1 MHWPWVSLASFQVL
15 AAGNVVLRSLSL
27 SINSVFLSVHFNG
40 RLGFKP
46 KKQAIEFHS
55 NDSSK
60 DQSLETLKTSRWIRC
75 WVDNVIG
82 SQAPIIGISKD
93 FIVTWM
99 TEVTFSALCQI
110 RVCPSGY
117 TLSTKGMERG
127 RVECFLHGCSLT
139 STGSTIES

>member
-1 MHWPWVSLASFQVL
+1 MVGLA
-15 AAGNVVLRSLSL
+15 LSQ
-27 SINSVFLSVHFNG
+27 
-40 RLGFKP
+40 